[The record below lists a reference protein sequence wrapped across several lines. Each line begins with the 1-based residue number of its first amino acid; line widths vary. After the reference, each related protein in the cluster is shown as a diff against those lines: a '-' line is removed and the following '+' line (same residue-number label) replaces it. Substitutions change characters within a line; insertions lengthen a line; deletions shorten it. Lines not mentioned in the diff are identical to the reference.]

1 MFASQKNIRYRNSA
15 KVVLSQ
21 RVGEMGV
28 LVVGREGR
36 EGEVE
41 GLVRGMERKLE
52 LKERVIQGKES
63 ELLLLKEGDPPS
75 LPAAYLSPRKAL
87 PE

>member
-1 MFASQKNIRYRNSA
+1 
-15 KVVLSQ
+15 
-21 RVGEMGV
+21 MGG
-28 LVVGREGR
+28 LVVGREV
-36 EGEVE
+36 EVE

-63 ELLLLKEGDPPS
+63 ELLLLKEGSAPTS
-75 LPAAYLSPRKAL
+75 SPAAYHSPRKSL